1 MKKYLS
7 VFIVSLFCFIGTTVS
22 ARNPDPK
29 KADVDCKAY
38 VNQEVKRANDRIDSL
53 KNTSNATAKKTD
65 EIEKRLVS
73 LDSLNKKNSEQS
85 HTTAKKVEELEK
97 RLATADKKIADQS
110 KQIQTLRE
118 WVEEKWELGKGELA
132 RANEKAD
139 QGIRTGSY
147 SLWLIIPISA
157 AILVVLG
164 FFFWPRK
171 TVSSPM
177 VNVSGRPKCP
187 RCGWEH
193 DPADTACKN
202 PACKTQF

>member
-1 MKKYLS
+1 VL
-7 VFIVSLFCFIGTTVS
+7 

-29 KADVDCKAY
+29 KVDVDCKAY
-38 VNQEVKRANDRIDSL
+38 VNQEVKKANDRIDSL

-73 LDSLNKKNSEQS
+73 LDSLNKKNAEQS

-97 RLATADKKIADQS
+97 RLAAADKIIADQS

-118 WVEEKWELGKGELA
+118 WVEDKWELGKGELA

-157 AILVVLG
+157 AILFVLG

-171 TVSSPM
+171 TVSALA
-177 VNVSGRPKCP
+177 VDVSGLPKCP
-187 RCGWEH
+187 RCGREH
-193 DPADTACKN
+193 DPADTICKN